1 MDDETPFYRRP
12 WFYIAGWLA
21 ILLIAYGLQVY
32 RMGGVQASIFDIFLD
47 LLCLFPLLLLLWM
60 AFFAQFVLPVR
71 TVLDREKIFERL
83 LTYLFGGH
91 GPALFI
97 ENGIIKEHSG
107 ERLKRGP
114 GVVWLDSASAAVT
127 RTPVAIRQTMGP
139 GVYFIESR
147 EYIAGTIDLHIQAQS
162 IGPKETD
169 RPFDEKGEFQSEEE
183 YHQIQDR
190 RKQVS
195 ALTRDGIEVI
205 PRISV
210 VFRVDTGFP
219 LEGQPG
225 SRFGF
230 RKGITKKEK
239 EREEKDKEAI
249 RRAILGEGI
258 NPMAEPDSP
267 RRRVAWNQL
276 PVVLAVDIWREY
288 AAKFTLDELFLPT
301 QVVPSPA
308 PQMPEPTELEFDP
321 LSQPIQVG
329 ANREKMQSMF
339 TSMLRRIN
347 LFMARSLKALEEN
360 KQDDSNRSIHPDIR
374 TSSSTKAENSEPQ
387 KKTAL
392 QVVNDMIK
400 TRLTQAEVDI
410 LDDDGVRGQGT
421 IPSAEF
427 KLLHERGLKVLNVSV
442 GGLILN
448 PVIDETIVNRWS
460 TTWFKVA
467 KMESEQIERKRNV
480 IESAAREQAIR
491 QYADML
497 SRDLIQKKPVGV
509 KETLRTLLMRTRTII
524 FNNDQLRQRMTT
536 EQQDLEDIIKWI
548 EVDDS

>member
-12 WFYIAGWLA
+12 WFYIAFWLA
-21 ILLIAYGLQVY
+21 ILLVAYGWQVY

-47 LLCLFPLLLLLWM
+47 LACLFPLLLLLWM

-71 TVLDREKIFERL
+71 TALDREKIFERL

-147 EYIAGTIDLHIQAQS
+147 EFIAGTIDLHIQAQS
-162 IGPKETD
+162 VGPKETD
-169 RPFDEKGEFQSEEE
+169 RPFDEKGESQSQEE
-183 YHQIQDR
+183 YNQVQDR

-195 ALTRDGIEVI
+195 AITRDGIEVI

-219 LEGQPG
+219 KEGQPG
-225 SRFGF
+225 SRFGY
-230 RKGITKKEK
+230 RKGVTKKEK

-249 RRAILGEGI
+249 RKAILGEGI

-276 PVVLAVDIWREY
+276 PVVLAVDVWREY
-288 AAKFTLDELFLPT
+288 AAKFTLDELFQPS
-301 QVVPSPA
+301 QVAPSSA
-308 PQMPEPTELEFDP
+308 PLGPEPTELEIDP
-321 LSQPIQVG
+321 LSQPIYVG
-329 ANREKMQSMF
+329 SRRETVQDRF
-339 TSMLRRIN
+339 TALLRRIN
-347 LFMARSLKALEEN
+347 LFMASMLRSLE
-360 KQDDSNRSIHPDIR
+360 DDHQVNTNAAVPQEIKMPGNV
-374 TSSSTKAENSEPQ
+374 KAEAGASQ

-392 QVVNDMIK
+392 QVINEMVK
-400 TRLTQAEVDI
+400 ARLTQAEVDI
-410 LDDDGVRGQGT
+410 LDDHGVRGQGT

-427 KLLHERGLKVLNVSV
+427 KLLQERG
-442 GGLILN
+442 
-448 PVIDETIVNRWS
+448 
-460 TTWFKVA
+460 
-467 KMESEQIERKRNV
+467 
-480 IESAAREQAIR
+480 
-491 QYADML
+491 
-497 SRDLIQKKPVGV
+497 
-509 KETLRTLLMRTRTII
+509 
-524 FNNDQLRQRMTT
+524 
-536 EQQDLEDIIKWI
+536 
-548 EVDDS
+548 